1 MQGIGGNAAQLHYMS
16 SWNSDQA
23 LPHHYHFDNTGT
35 KEDGSNPNTEGQS
48 RKQTLKP
55 KSKDGAAGNKAA
67 KKAKT
72 TRFQCI
78 PCNKYFKDGKALE
91 QHKQGARHMKRLQ
104 RTDTQRDSN
113 KQSYDTNNHV
123 SSHPHPSE
131 QQQHGISNQ
140 AQIRDDSYAQP
151 GTVNNWNANNDNMSN
166 TGFDASD
173 MTAGFFTQIAEANR
187 AWSRAN
193 LQGVG
198 FQGSGLQPDECIS
211 TSQAFHSDAYQT
223 PALVTNTGTFTQNID
238 DAPEVKTEEDCDN
251 NSNSQNTDVS
261 KSNGNL
267 MKLTA
272 EQSLQTKFPQGCQ
285 VIYSYTKES
294 EESEE
299 TRVRIGTVNSVFIDM
314 MSSSRQLAYEINPI
328 KSDTMIFIDEH
339 LLAYAPQCPIFY
351 FKTPREASALVRDED
366 QASEGIVLVSQWSNI
381 NQNEGGTLSY
391 TILLQHSATD
401 EHTMKTN
408 VSSENVSYRSPT
420 SRLLSTK
427 RSGCQQED
435 LDPPSKRF
443 KSQPED
449 KEACQIWV
457 GNMNKQMS
465 WGILLQHFDEC
476 GHVKF
481 SEREVAR
488 DGKLKNCGIV
498 RYATAQEAQHA
509 IRKLNN
515 MKIMGRTLLVKMDR
529 KA

>member
-1 MQGIGGNAAQLHYMS
+1 MQDIGGNAAQLHYMS
-16 SWNSDQA
+16 AWNSDQA
-23 LPHHYHFDNTGT
+23 LPHHHHFDNTGT

-48 RKQTLKP
+48 RKKTLKP
-55 KSKDGAAGNKAA
+55 KSKDGAVGNKAA
-67 KKAKT
+67 KKAKK
-72 TRFQCI
+72 TRFRCI
-78 PCNKYFKDGKALE
+78 TCNKYFINEKALE
-91 QHKQGARHMKRLQ
+91 QHKQGARHMKCLQ
-104 RTDTQRDSN
+104 RIDTHRGAN
-113 KQSYDTNNHV
+113 KQSHDTNNNAYY
-123 SSHPHPSE
+123 PSQPLE

-151 GTVNNWNANNDNMSN
+151 GTVNNWND
-166 TGFDASD
+166 T
-173 MTAGFFTQIAEANR
+173 IAEANR
-187 AWSRAN
+187 AWTRAN
-193 LQGVG
+193 FQGVG

-223 PALVTNTGTFTQNID
+223 PALVTNTGNFAQNID
-238 DAPEVKTEEDCDN
+238 APEFKTEEDCDN
-251 NSNSQNTDVS
+251 NDNSQNTDIS
-261 KSNGNL
+261 KSNL

-427 RSGCQQED
+427 RSGGQQED

-515 MKIMGRTLLVKMDR
+515 IKLMGRTLLVKMDR

>member
-1 MQGIGGNAAQLHYMS
+1 MQDIGGANTAQLHYL
-16 SWNSDQA
+16 NNF
-23 LPHHYHFDNTGT
+23 HYDNTGT
-35 KEDGSNPNTEGQS
+35 KEDGSNPRTEEKS
-48 RKQTLKP
+48 RKRTR
-55 KSKDGAAGNKAA
+55 KSKGKDGVAGKKAA
-67 KKAKT
+67 KKAKK

-78 PCNKYFKDGKALE
+78 TCNKNFKDGKALE

-104 RTDTQRDSN
+104 RIDTQRDAN
-113 KQSYDTNNHV
+113 KQSYDTNNNV
-123 SSHPHPSE
+123 SSHSQPSE

-140 AQIRDDSYAQP
+140 AQMRDDSYTQP
-151 GTVNNWNANNDNMSN
+151 GTVNNWNANYNDMSN

-173 MTAGFFTQIAEANR
+173 MTADFHTQIAEANR
-187 AWSRAN
+187 AWGRAN

-198 FQGSGLQPDECIS
+198 FQDSGLQPDECVS

-223 PALVTNTGTFTQNID
+223 PALVTNTGNCTQNID
-238 DAPEVKTEEDCDN
+238 DAPDIKTDEDCDN
-251 NSNSQNTDVS
+251 NDYSQNTDIS
-261 KSNGNL
+261 KSNL

-272 EQSLQTKFPQGCQ
+272 EQSLQTKYPQGCQ

-299 TRVRIGTVNSVFIDM
+299 TRVRIGTVHSVYIDM

-328 KSDTMIFIDEH
+328 KSDTMVFIDEH
-339 LLAYAPQCPIFY
+339 LLAFAPQCPIFY
-351 FKTPREASALVRDED
+351 YKTPREAALVRDED

-381 NQNEGGTLSY
+381 NQNEDGTLSY
-391 TILLQHSATD
+391 MILLQHSATD

-427 RSGCQQED
+427 RSGGQQEH
-435 LDPPSKRF
+435 LDSPSKRF

-457 GNMNKQMS
+457 GHFNKNLS
-465 WGILLQHFDEC
+465 WNLLLQHFDEC

-481 SEREVAR
+481 SERNVAR
-488 DGKLKNCGIV
+488 DGKLRNSGIV

-515 MKIMGRTLLVKMDR
+515 MKLMGSTLLVKLDR